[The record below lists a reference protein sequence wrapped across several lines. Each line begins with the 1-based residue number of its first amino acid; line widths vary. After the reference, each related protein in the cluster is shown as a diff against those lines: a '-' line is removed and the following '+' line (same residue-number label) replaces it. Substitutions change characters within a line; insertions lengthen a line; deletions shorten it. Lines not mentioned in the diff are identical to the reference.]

1 MKLLIVLPHR
11 FELWN
16 PPAWLAGKLRADFP
30 DLEVAQL
37 SNYDAIREQ
46 LADTD
51 ILVTRSLR
59 SEHLPISN
67 QLRWIHSPAA
77 AVHLLMI
84 PEIVRGEIVVTNSRE
99 INGVVVA
106 EHVLATIFALAKC
119 LPLAVQAQQR
129 HKWAQAEIWARHP
142 KEIAGSSLG
151 LVGLGAIGREVAVRG
166 KALGMRVLAVRE
178 DTNKPTPPGVDRVLG
193 IGQLGDLLAESDYV
207 VLALPLTP
215 QTQNLIAAPQL
226 ALMKPDACLINVGR
240 GPVVDENAL
249 ADALRAGRL
258 RGAALDVFS
267 QEPLPG
273 NSPLWDL
280 ENVLITPHTA
290 GLSERYWERQYEL
303 LKENL
308 QRFLAG
314 KPMLSIVDKVRGY

>member
-1 MKLLIVLPHR
+1 MPGRDRESGEGLRWRDADHRRSRQRGDDDRSGNRRPAHGAYHQSRSLHRDQREGQAVHVASRWIASRHLADDPEHARTAGTERDDGERPARAAQNFIDGCMKLLIVLPHR

-16 PPAWLAGKLRADFP
+16 PRAWLAGRLRADFP

-77 AVHLLMI
+77 GVHVLRI

-166 KALGMRVLAVRE
+166 KALGMRGLAGRE
-178 DTNKPTPPGVDRVLG
+178 DTSKPVPPGVD
-193 IGQLGDLLAESDYV
+193 
-207 VLALPLTP
+207 
-215 QTQNLIAAPQL
+215 
-226 ALMKPDACLINVGR
+226 
-240 GPVVDENAL
+240 
-249 ADALRAGRL
+249 
-258 RGAALDVFS
+258 
-267 QEPLPG
+267 
-273 NSPLWDL
+273 
-280 ENVLITPHTA
+280 
-290 GLSERYWERQYEL
+290 
-303 LKENL
+303 
-308 QRFLAG
+308 
-314 KPMLSIVDKVRGY
+314 

>member
-1 MKLLIVLPHR
+1 MIDGMSGGDR
-11 FELWN
+11 
-16 PPAWLAGKLRADFP
+16 AAGR
-30 DLEVAQL
+30 
-37 SNYDAIREQ
+37 
-46 LADTD
+46 
-51 ILVTRSLR
+51 
-59 SEHLPISN
+59 
-67 QLRWIHSPAA
+67 
-77 AVHLLMI
+77 
-84 PEIVRGEIVVTNSRE
+84 
-99 INGVVVA
+99 
-106 EHVLATIFALAKC
+106 
-119 LPLAVQAQQR
+119 
-129 HKWAQAEIWARHP
+129 
-142 KEIAGSSLG
+142 
-151 LVGLGAIGREVAVRG
+151 VGTTLRG
-166 KALGMRVLAVRE
+166 KYRI
-178 DTNKPTPPGVDRVLG
+178 DRVLG

-267 QEPLPG
+267 KEPLPG

>member
-11 FELWN
+11 FKLWN

-30 DLEVAQL
+30 DLGVAQL
-37 SNYDAIREQ
+37 PNYDAIREQ

-59 SEHLPISN
+59 SEQVPIPN
-67 QLRWIHSPAA
+67 KLRWIHSPAA

-84 PEIVRGEIVVTNSRE
+84 PEIVHSEIVVTNSRE

-106 EHVLATIFALAKC
+106 EHVLAQIFVLAKC
-119 LPLAVQAQQR
+119 LPQAVREQQR
-129 HKWAQAEIWARHP
+129 HKWAQADIWAKHP
-142 KEIAGSSLG
+142 KEIAGSTLG
-151 LVGLGAIGREVAVRG
+151 LIGLGAIGREVAQRG
-166 KALGMRVLAVRE
+166 KALSMRVLAVRE
-178 DTNKPTPPGVDRVLG
+178 DTSKPAPPGVDRVLG
-193 IGQLGDLLAESDYV
+193 VGQFGDLLAESDYV
-207 VLALPLTP
+207 VLAVPLTP

-226 ALMKPDACLINVGR
+226 ALMKPSACLINVGR

-249 ADALRAGRL
+249 VDALRAGRL
-258 RGAALDVFS
+258 RGAALDVFA
-267 QEPLPG
+267 QEPLAAD
-273 NSPLWDL
+273 SPLWDL

-303 LKENL
+303 LKDNL
-308 QRFLAG
+308 QRFHAG
-314 KPMLSIVDKVRGY
+314 SPMLSIVDKVRGY